1 MSHQSS
7 QIMGVKNLFFLPI
20 LGEYQL
26 HSSKTEL
33 GRVGNNLESVYV
45 LPIEMMTLKY
55 TETTTDQTVL

>member
-1 MSHQSS
+1 
-7 QIMGVKNLFFLPI
+7 MGVKNLFFLAI
-20 LGEYQL
+20 LSEYQL

-33 GRVGNNLESVYV
+33 GRVGNNLERVYV

>member
-1 MSHQSS
+1 
-7 QIMGVKNLFFLPI
+7 MGVKNLFFLAI

-33 GRVGNNLESVYV
+33 GQVGNNLESVYV